1 MALAK
6 NQKKI
11 RGQKYLTAFVL
22 VLVLTMLFLP
32 ILMVTAIVVKHIIIV
47 FVGVPLV
54 FGAFT
59 TSGFWLNFVV
69 IHILF
74 AYIVGQKEKDRT
86 ERLRKQ
92 RVRDLTRGR

>member
-1 MALAK
+1 MAIGNLVMDK
-6 NQKKI
+6 DRI
-11 RGQKYLTAFVL
+11 KYIYQYF
-22 VLVLTMLFLP
+22 FL
-32 ILMVTAIVVKHIIIV
+32 IIIV

-74 AYIVGQKEKDRT
+74 AYIVGQKEKART

-92 RVRDLTRGR
+92 KLRDLTRGR

>member
-1 MALAK
+1 MAF
-6 NQKKI
+6 
-11 RGQKYLTAFVL
+11 RDL
-22 VLVLTMLFLP
+22 VIDKDRKRYIYQYLFL
-32 ILMVTAIVVKHIIIV
+32 MIIV
-47 FVGVPLV
+47 FVGVPLI

-86 ERLRKQ
+86 ERLRKKKLK
-92 RVRDLTRGR
+92 DLTRGR

>member
-1 MALAK
+1 MAF
-6 NQKKI
+6 
-11 RGQKYLTAFVL
+11 RDL
-22 VLVLTMLFLP
+22 VIDKDRKRYIYQYLFL
-32 ILMVTAIVVKHIIIV
+32 MIII
-47 FVGVPLV
+47 FVGVPLI

-86 ERLRKQ
+86 ERLRKKKL
-92 RVRDLTRGR
+92 RDLTRGR

>member
-1 MALAK
+1 MAF
-6 NQKKI
+6 
-11 RGQKYLTAFVL
+11 RDL
-22 VLVLTMLFLP
+22 VIDKDRKRYIYQYLFL
-32 ILMVTAIVVKHIIIV
+32 MIIV
-47 FVGVPLV
+47 FVGVPLI

-86 ERLRKQ
+86 ERLRKKKL
-92 RVRDLTRGR
+92 RDLTRGR